1 MGACCVE
8 SAMTRRD
15 DWSQIKE
22 IFRTALERHPSERAA
37 YLNNACDGRVDIR
50 MEVDSLLAAHLKADT
65 FIETPLSPSL
75 CESQSQEVSSAT
87 VLRTGDRLGPYDVL
101 NVVAIGGMGEVY
113 RAHDTTLGRDVAIKI
128 LPRAFASDAERLAL
142 FKHEAHV
149 LAALNHPNI
158 ATIHGIEDFEGA
170 PALVLEFI
178 TGETLAERIAKGP
191 LPLTEILAIA
201 QQIVAG
207 LAAAHQRGI
216 LHGDLKPS
224 NLYLTREG
232 RVKILD
238 FGIAKYFKS
247 EETATS
253 GQLSVLS
260 TGPGAFLGTPAYSSP
275 EQMSGHNVDQR
286 SDLFALGLVLYEMA
300 TGRLPYRGASLAHML
315 VGTDAVPIDPPSRL
329 RSRIPAAFDAMVLR
343 LLRKEPRERFQSP
356 AELSAALSK
365 LEQPSRFP
373 LYAGTAV
380 LVVVT
385 ATIAWRARS
394 ERHVPPASEYV
405 RLTNFPDA
413 VHSPVLSKDGKTL
426 LFVRGAEPFQFG
438 PAELYV
444 KMLPDGEPVPLTHDG
459 STKIAPALS
468 PNGSQAVYTTFSAA
482 GWSSMSVP
490 IGGGS
495 PTLLMRNAAALSW
508 TGANRVLF
516 SEIRSRTSLHM
527 AVVTATENR
536 GEPRDVYVPVSQTGM
551 AHYSYLS
558 PDGRWVLVV
567 EMDTNGWLP
576 CRLVPFDG
584 SSQGTRVG
592 PLGASCTAAAWSP
605 DGRWMYLAVA
615 AAGESHLW
623 RQRFPDGPPEQ
634 ITFGVTEE
642 RGVIADP
649 DGRSLITSIGA
660 MQSTVWYH
668 DQTGDRPLSVEGY
681 AYRPIVS
688 PSGTTVFYLVRRAAK
703 DSFWIGELW
712 SAELATGRNERVTPD
727 FLIRNFDVD
736 RDGRHVVF
744 DTFNVAGRSEIWL
757 ATLDRSEPPR
767 RLSPEGQ
774 LGEERPVFAGSA
786 RHIYYLQQESQG
798 TRSLGRMN
806 LDGTGRQT
814 VSSDPIT
821 FLVNVSPD
829 EKWALVWK
837 AGNGNDT
844 IAVSL
849 AGEAP
854 RVLCSCAAEPI
865 FQDSPRVSWSADGRT
880 MIVNVR
886 TGASGGVSAA
896 IVPLPPGTSL
906 PVWTASI
913 APSANDLF
921 HLPGARQV
929 REASI
934 TPGRSGESYAYARET
949 QQRNLFRVRLP

>member
-1 MGACCVE
+1 
-8 SAMTRRD
+8 
-15 DWSQIKE
+15 
-22 IFRTALERHPSERAA
+22 
-37 YLNNACDGRVDIR
+37 
-50 MEVDSLLAAHLKADT
+50 
-65 FIETPLSPSL
+65 
-75 CESQSQEVSSAT
+75 
-87 VLRTGDRLGPYDVL
+87 
-101 NVVAIGGMGEVY
+101 
-113 RAHDTTLGRDVAIKI
+113 
-128 LPRAFASDAERLAL
+128 
-142 FKHEAHV
+142 
-149 LAALNHPNI
+149 
-158 ATIHGIEDFEGA
+158 
-170 PALVLEFI
+170 
-178 TGETLAERIAKGP
+178 
-191 LPLTEILAIA
+191 
-201 QQIVAG
+201 
-207 LAAAHQRGI
+207 
-216 LHGDLKPS
+216 
-224 NLYLTREG
+224 
-232 RVKILD
+232 
-238 FGIAKYFKS
+238 
-247 EETATS
+247 
-253 GQLSVLS
+253 
-260 TGPGAFLGTPAYSSP
+260 
-275 EQMSGHNVDQR
+275 
-286 SDLFALGLVLYEMA
+286 
-300 TGRLPYRGASLAHML
+300 
-315 VGTDAVPIDPPSRL
+315 
-329 RSRIPAAFDAMVLR
+329 
-343 LLRKEPRERFQSP
+343 
-356 AELSAALSK
+356 
-365 LEQPSRFP
+365 
-373 LYAGTAV
+373 
-380 LVVVT
+380 
-385 ATIAWRARS
+385 
-394 ERHVPPASEYV
+394 
-405 RLTNFPDA
+405 
-413 VHSPVLSKDGKTL
+413 
-426 LFVRGAEPFQFG
+426 
-438 PAELYV
+438 
-444 KMLPDGEPVPLTHDG
+444 
-459 STKIAPALS
+459 
-468 PNGSQAVYTTFSAA
+468 
-482 GWSSMSVP
+482 
-490 IGGGS
+490 
-495 PTLLMRNAAALSW
+495 
-508 TGANRVLF
+508 
-516 SEIRSRTSLHM
+516 
-527 AVVTATENR
+527 
-536 GEPRDVYVPVSQTGM
+536 
-551 AHYSYLS
+551 
-558 PDGRWVLVV
+558 
-567 EMDTNGWLP
+567 
-576 CRLVPFDG
+576 
-584 SSQGTRVG
+584 
-592 PLGASCTAAAWSP
+592 
-605 DGRWMYLAVA
+605 VA
-615 AAGESHLW
+615 AAVESHLW

-649 DGRSLITSIGA
+649 DGRSLITSMGA

-688 PSGTTVFYLVRRAAK
+688 PRAVFYLVRRAAK

-757 ATLDRSEPPR
+757 AALDGSEPPR

-806 LDGTGRQT
+806 VDGTGRQT

-934 TPGRSGESYAYARET
+934 TPGRSGESYAYTRET